1 MALQTSLSTEL
12 PSSGVARFLLSWR
25 FLRPAAIAY
34 LLAVSLLWVVL
45 ITMWLGGKNGRDAQ
59 GDVLGPDFP
68 AFYTAGWMLR
78 HGEADKLYD
87 AARQRE
93 IQQTFLPGMKGVS
106 AYINPPHYALLMQPL
121 STLPYSTAFAV
132 WTLFSLSCFLAS
144 IVLLHTMLRTV
155 LPDSQTQHSKLLMA
169 LAFGFAPVYYAIS
182 AGQNTGF
189 TLLLHTAILVALVKR
204 HDFVAGLL
212 LAVGLL
218 KPQLFLPLLPLLAIA
233 RRPRALASFVI
244 GAAVVWLVTWRVVG
258 PDVAQ
263 EWFATL
269 SNSGHSDM
277 AQTYAANIVQ
287 QSYKMF
293 SWQAFW
299 RLLLG
304 ANAVASAAGWLC
316 ALAVFAA
323 LCRWWR
329 SAERDLPVCYALAV
343 CATIVM
349 VPHVFLYDLA
359 LLVLPGLVLA
369 NRVLAWPVERLIA
382 LRFTMLMIFVGAVLI
397 DQAQWTR
404 VQFLVPLLTLLLIL
418 AARFLSEQN
427 TAVPGAPPPHR
438 EEALN

>member
-1 MALQTSLSTEL
+1 METSLSTEL

-34 LLAVSLLWVVL
+34 LVAVSLLWVVL
-45 ITMWLGGKNGRDAQ
+45 IAMWLGGKNGRDAQ

-78 HGEADKLYD
+78 HGEADKLYE

-93 IQQTFLPGMKGVS
+93 IQQSFLPGMKGVS

-121 STLPYSTAFAV
+121 STLSYSTAFTV
-132 WTLFSLSCFLAS
+132 WTLFSLSCFVAGIML
-144 IVLLHTMLRTV
+144 LRTI
-155 LPDSQTQHSKLLMA
+155 LPELQTQCGNWLMA
-169 LAFGFAPVYYAIS
+169 LALGFTPVYYALS

-204 HDFVAGLL
+204 RDFVAGFLI
-212 LAVGLL
+212 AAGLL
-218 KPQLFLPLLPLLAIA
+218 KPQLFLPLLPLLVIA
-233 RRPRALASFVI
+233 RRPKALGAFAI
-244 GAAVVWLVTWRVVG
+244 GAAIVCFVTWRVVG
-258 PDVAQ
+258 LSVAQ

-269 SNSGHSDM
+269 SNAQHSEM
-277 AQTYAANIVQ
+277 ARTYATNIIQ

-304 ANAVASAAGWLC
+304 ANGVASALGWLC
-316 ALAVFAA
+316 ALGVFAA

-329 SAERDLPVCYALAV
+329 SAGHDLPLCYALAV

-369 NRVLAWPVERLIA
+369 NRVLALPAERLVA
-382 LRFTMLMIFVGAVLI
+382 LRFTMLMIFVGVVLI

-404 VQFLVPLLTLLLIL
+404 VQFMVPLLTVTALL
-418 AARFLSEQN
+418 AARLLLHNEDA
-427 TAVPGAPPPHR
+427 AVAPLQ
-438 EEALN
+438 ASTV

>member
-1 MALQTSLSTEL
+1 MALRTSSSTEL
-12 PSSGVARFLLSWR
+12 PSSGLARFLLSWR

-34 LLAVSLLWVVL
+34 LLAVSLLWAVL
-45 ITMWLGGKNGRDAQ
+45 IVMWVGGNNGRDAQ

-78 HGEADKLYD
+78 HGEADTLYD
-87 AARQRE
+87 SARQRE

-106 AYINPPHYALLMQPL
+106 AYINPPPYALLMQPL
-121 STLPYSTAFAV
+121 STLPYPKAFAM
-132 WTLFSLSCFLAS
+132 WTLVSLSCFLAS
-144 IVLLHTMLRTV
+144 LVLLRSI
-155 LPDSQTQHSKLLMA
+155 LPELQTQRGNFLMA
-169 LAFGFAPVYYAIS
+169 LALGFAPVYYAIS

-189 TLLLHTAILVALVKR
+189 TLLLHTAILVALVR
-204 HDFVAGLL
+204 RRDFVAGMLI
-212 LAVGLL
+212 AFGLL
-218 KPQLFLPLLPLLAIA
+218 KPQLFLPLLPLLLIA
-233 RRPRALASFVI
+233 RRPIALGSFAI

-258 PDVAQ
+258 PSVAQ

-269 SNSGHSDM
+269 SNSQHSEM
-277 AQTYAANIVQ
+277 ARTYAANIVQ

-304 ANAVASAAGWLC
+304 ASVVASALGWLC
-316 ALAVFAA
+316 ALGVFAA

-329 SAERDLPVCYALAV
+329 SAERDLPLCYALVV

-369 NRVLAWPVERLIA
+369 SRVLALPVERHTA

-404 VQFLVPLLTLLLIL
+404 VQFMVPMLTLLLIL
-418 AARFLSEQN
+418 AAQQLTSPSEPRQ
-427 TAVPGAPPPHR
+427 A
-438 EEALN
+438 EEIAAT